1 VSLRSRK
8 NLIGLDIAFALV
20 VGFLMTTTSIKAVGQ
35 EHVLHAFNGRDGVH
49 PNGGV
54 IFDAAGNLYGTTL
67 GGGGSHSCGGC
78 GTVFK
83 LSPEANGKWTRTVL
97 HSFNGKDGFNPFAG
111 VIFDA
116 AGNLYGT
123 TWIGGSSKSPCNS
136 NCGVVFKLS
145 PGANGKWTETVLH
158 YFNGNDG
165 ANPYAGL
172 IFDAAG
178 NLYGTTWMGGT
189 TSCGCGTVF
198 KLSPGANGKWRE
210 TVLHSFNG
218 EVEGDANP
226 YAGVIFDAAGN
237 LYGTTFSS
245 IDGESTVFRLT
256 PGPNGKWTHS
266 VLHNFSGKDGAYLYA
281 GVVLGAEGNLYGAT
295 DSGGAYGNGTVFELA
310 PTANDNW
317 TKTVLH
323 DFNGKDGANP
333 DGGVIL
339 DAAGNLYGTTFGGG
353 KSNFCANCGTVFE
366 LSPGANGKWTETV
379 LHSFNG
385 HDGEGPFF
393 SNLIFDTAGN
403 LYGTTVY
410 GGNLSAC
417 TGIDGNGCGVVF

>member
-1 VSLRSRK
+1 MRSRK
-8 NLIGLDIAFALV
+8 SPIGLAIALVV
-20 VGFLMTTTSIKAVGQ
+20 VGFLMTGASVKAVGQ
-35 EHVLHAFNGRDGVH
+35 EQVLHAFNGRDGVH

-67 GGGGSHSCGGC
+67 GGGRGHSCLGC

-83 LSPEANGKWTRTVL
+83 LAPGANGKWTRTVL

-111 VIFDA
+111 VILDP

-123 TWIGGSSKSPCNS
+123 TWIGGRSKSPCDS

-145 PGANGKWTETVLH
+145 PGANGNWTETVLH
-158 YFNGNDG
+158 YFNGADG

-189 TSCGCGTVF
+189 KSCGCGTVF
-198 KLSPGANGKWRE
+198 KLSLGANGKWTE

-218 EVEGDANP
+218 KDGANP

-237 LYGTTFSS
+237 LYGTTFSTT
-245 IDGESTVFRLT
+245 DGESTVFKLT
-256 PGPNGKWTHS
+256 QDAKGKWTHT
-266 VLHNFSGKDGAYLYA
+266 VLHTFNGKDGAYLYA
-281 GVVLGAEGNLYGAT
+281 GVVFDAEENLYGAT
-295 DSGGAYGNGTVFELA
+295 DGGGAYSDGTVFKLA
-310 PTANDNW
+310 PGANGKW
-317 TKTVLH
+317 TETVLH
-323 DFNGKDGANP
+323 DFNRMDGANP
-333 DGGVIL
+333 DAGVVF
-339 DAAGNLYGTTFGGG
+339 DAVGNLYGTTFGGG
-353 KSNFCANCGTVFE
+353 KSNSCVNCGTVFK

-385 HDGEGPFF
+385 RDGQGPLF

-417 TGIDGNGCGVVF
+417 TGIDGNGCGVVFEITP